1 MLQVIRSGRRAA
13 LASQR
18 SSIVGQIEVE
28 CQGGTMVRWW
38 VGAIGFCIVATHALA
53 AEPAEIG
60 VGYLGHAGIRSTLS
74 LVQQPADNDGI
85 AGARLAVEDNNT
97 TGKFLNQH
105 FTLQEVRLKD
115 GDDVAQA
122 ATALAEHNG
131 FIIADLPADAL
142 LKAADTLRDR
152 GTVLFN
158 AGAIDDRLRE
168 EDCRANVIHAA
179 PTRSMLADGL
189 AQYLVW
195 KQWKRWMMVVG
206 SHDEDKRFAE
216 ALRRSATR
224 FGAKIVQE
232 RGFEDTG
239 GARRTDSGVTLIQ
252 RQMPVFTQ
260 QAPAYDVLV
269 AADESEVF
277 AAYLPYRTW
286 DPRPVA
292 GSAGLVP
299 KSWDASLD
307 QWGAIQMQNRFL
319 KLNAR
324 RMTALDM
331 QAWTA
336 VRMIGEATS
345 HINSGDPK
353 AVFDFLKAPD
363 FSVAAFKGQRLTL
376 RDWNLQLRQP
386 ILLVDGRMV
395 VSVSPQDGFLH
406 QVSELDTLGFDR
418 PETKCRL
425 K

>member
-1 MLQVIRSGRRAA
+1 MFQIGNTSVG
-13 LASQR
+13 
-18 SSIVGQIEVE
+18 SIDAD
-28 CQGGTMVRWW
+28 QGGVMIRLL
-38 VGAIGFCIVATHALA
+38 VGTIGLSVLATTNALA
-53 AEPAEIG
+53 ADPVEIG
-60 VGYLGHAGIRSTLS
+60 IGYLRRVAIKPTLS
-74 LVQQPADNDGI
+74 LVEPPAENDGV
-85 AGARLAVEDNNT
+85 AGARLAIEDNNT

-105 FTLQEVRLKD
+105 FTLVEFRLKD
-115 GDDVAQA
+115 GDDA
-122 ATALAEHNG
+122 AKAAVALADRN
-131 FIIADLPADAL
+131 IAFVITDLPADTL
-142 LKAADTLRDR
+142 LKAADAVRDR
-152 GTVLFN
+152 GTVLLN

-195 KQWKRWMMVVG
+195 KQWKRWMLVVG
-206 SHDEDKRFAE
+206 SHDEDGRFAE

-232 RGFEDTG
+232 RVFEDTG

-260 QAPAYDVLV
+260 QAPVYDVLV

-277 AAYLPYRTW
+277 ASYLPYRTW

-292 GSAGLVP
+292 GSAGLIP
-299 KSWDASLD
+299 KSWDAAQD
-307 QWGAIQMQNRFL
+307 QWGAVQMQNRFL
-319 KLNAR
+319 KLNSR

-336 VRMIGEATS
+336 ARMIGEAAS
-345 HINSGDPK
+345 RVNSSDRK
-353 AVFDFLKAPD
+353 MVLDFLKGPD
-363 FSVAAFKGQRLTL
+363 FSIAAFKGQRLTL

-395 VSVSPQDGFLH
+395 VSVSPQEGFLH
-406 QVSELDTLGFDR
+406 QVSELDTLGVDQ
-418 PETKCRL
+418 PETRCKL
-425 K
+425 Q